1 VRVSDFDYELPE
13 ELIAQHPPEQRS
25 AGRLLHLPRADG
37 ANTAEL
43 CDRQVRDF
51 PGLLKPNDLLV
62 VNNTRV
68 LPARMFGTKPTG
80 GQVEILLERL
90 LSEFTFLAQV
100 RTSKAWREGVAVTV
114 DGGAQIWCDGRQGQ
128 FFLLRSEMPA
138 QQLFEQFGH
147 MPLPPY
153 IERPDDDNDQER
165 YQTRFAQR
173 VGAVAAPTAG
183 LHFDDD
189 MLAELDQL
197 GIRRAQVTLHVG
209 AGTFQPVREDDVE
222 HHEMHA
228 EWLEVSAETVAAIEA
243 TKAKGG
249 RVIAVGTTVV
259 RALESAAAANGGE
272 IAPFSGDTEIFIYP
286 GYEFKVIDALL
297 TNFHLPRSTLLML
310 VSALAGKA
318 RILDA
323 YRHAVEQ
330 RYRFFSYGDAMFIE

>member
-1 VRVSDFDYELPE
+1 MRVSDFDYELPE

-25 AGRLLHLPRADG
+25 AGRLLYLPRADD
-37 ANTAEL
+37 ASTAEL

-114 DGGAQIWCDGRQGQ
+114 DGGAQVWCDGRQGQ

>member
-25 AGRLLHLPRADG
+25 AGRLLHLPRVDG
-37 ANTAEL
+37 ASTAEL
-43 CDRQVRDF
+43 CDRLVRDF

-114 DGGAQIWCDGRQGQ
+114 DGGAQVWCDGRQGQ

-197 GIRRAQVTLHVG
+197 GIQRAQVTLHVG

-222 HHEMHA
+222 NHDMHA
-228 EWLEVSAETVAAIEA
+228 EWLEVSAEAIAAIEA
-243 TKAKGG
+243 TKARGG

-272 IAPFSGDTEIFIYP
+272 MAPFSGDTEIFIYP
-286 GYEFKVIDALL
+286 GFEFKVIDALL

-310 VSALAGKA
+310 VSALAGKE
-318 RILDA
+318 RILQA
-323 YRHAVEQ
+323 YRHAVDQ

>member
-1 VRVSDFDYELPE
+1 MRVSDFDYELPE

-25 AGRLLHLPRADG
+25 AGRLLHLPRADD
-37 ANTAEL
+37 ASTAEL

-80 GQVEILLERL
+80 GQVEVLLERL

-114 DGGAQIWCDGRQGQ
+114 DGGAQVWCDGRQGQ

-197 GIRRAQVTLHVG
+197 GIQRAQVTLHVG

-243 TKAKGG
+243 TKARGG

-318 RILDA
+318 RILNA